1 MPFGGS
7 RLKKAGLAQQPGLSP
22 KSALPQ
28 AMLFSIAYLGLVTS
42 LGYLSFSGW
51 AYDDPYITYRYAEN
65 LRHGLGF
72 VYNPG
77 ERVLSTTTPL
87 FTLLLTLLGYLWSD
101 LPHLANLIGAF
112 CLGLGGLALWDMAHS
127 LGKPWAGWAG
137 LLLYPTF
144 PLLLTTLGS
153 ETLLYLA
160 LCLGAFAFYLRRR
173 YLTTALCSVLAVL
186 TRPDGA
192 LVALIWMG
200 DYLVRALRQ
209 RPWSSLRLARIELG
223 ALLPWRSVIV
233 FVLLV
238 LPWFLFAWAYFG
250 SPLPATLAVK
260 QHQGAMAI
268 SQRFASGLLTIAD
281 YYMARWHYWAE
292 ALLAALGLAW
302 MIRRGRNWLLLI
314 GWTILYFLS
323 YSVLGVSRYYWYYA
337 PLVPGFLL
345 VVGLGAWVVG
355 AGMQKSLPR
364 LSRSSPSHQAQWIAL
379 IASLLM
385 IAMLAYFQAGDLWR
399 IRQHPDHRYRIY
411 RAVGEWL
418 RANTS
423 SQERVGALEVGI
435 IGYYAR
441 NPMVDFA
448 GLIQPAVARQLGN
461 QTTYEDAALWAV
473 EHEQMDY
480 LVLQEGVFP
489 RLEASFVQQNC
500 TPLRIFSGEDY
511 GFSTDLTIYACRR
524 GSSGD
529 VIERGNVKAS
539 NRELLPM
546 LWVWLRAMQGR
557 GNPSSRGAIQLP
569 YIAPED
575 SPKFPEASQG
585 RANRLQL
592 K

>member
-1 MPFGGS
+1 MPIGGS
-7 RLKKAGLAQQPGLSP
+7 RLRKASLVQQPSTSP
-22 KSALPQ
+22 RNDLPR
-28 AMLFSIAYLGLVTS
+28 AALFSLIYLALVTS

-101 LPHLANLIGAF
+101 LPRLANLIGAF

-153 ETLLYLA
+153 EILLYLA

-173 YLTTALCSVLAVL
+173 YLTTALCTALAVL

-200 DYLVRALRQ
+200 DYLVRTLHQ
-209 RPWSSLRLARIELG
+209 RPWSSLRLDRIKLR

-233 FVLLV
+233 LALLV
-238 LPWFLFAWAYFG
+238 LPWSLFAWAYFG
-250 SPLPATLAVK
+250 SPLPATLAAK

-268 SQRFASGLLTIAD
+268 SQRFAVGMLTIAG
-281 YYMARWHYWAE
+281 YYAARWHYWAE
-292 ALLAALGLAW
+292 ALLAVLGLAW
-302 MIRRGRNWLLLI
+302 MIWRGRTWLLLI

-323 YSVLGVSRYYWYYA
+323 YSLLGVSRYYWYYA

-345 VVGLGAWVVG
+345 AVGLGTWVIG
-355 AGMQKSLPR
+355 AGVQKSFPR
-364 LSRSSPSHQAQWIAL
+364 SFKSFSSHQANRIAL
-379 IASLLM
+379 IVPLLM
-385 IAMLAYFQAGDLWR
+385 IALLACFQVGDLWR
-399 IRQHPDHRYRIY
+399 IRQRPDHRYRVY

-418 RANTS
+418 RANAS
-423 SQERVGALEVGI
+423 PQERVGALEVGI

-448 GLIQPAVARQLGN
+448 GLIQPAIARQLGN
-461 QTTYEDAALWAV
+461 QTTYEDAALYAV
-473 EHEQMDY
+473 EYEQIDY

-511 GFSTDLTIYACRR
+511 GFSADLTIYACRR
-524 GSSGD
+524 GSSRD
-529 VIERGNVKAS
+529 VIEQGNVKAS
-539 NRELLPM
+539 SRELLLTP
-546 LWVWLRAMQGR
+546 
-557 GNPSSRGAIQLP
+557 
-569 YIAPED
+569 
-575 SPKFPEASQG
+575 
-585 RANRLQL
+585 
-592 K
+592 